1 MTTATAQKTEFTMS
15 RDGVVLRA
23 RRGAAPWIKTAVGRD
38 LWEAQPAAEDGLRR
52 HFDRAWEIG
61 NVEGRAA
68 FYAGALYGIK
78 ARVKGD
84 ELTVLLDELGRVDT
98 TTPSTMTD
106 SLSELLDTCKSMLKS
121 KMKVLEGGRS
131 A

>member
-52 HFDRAWEIG
+52 HFDRG
-61 NVEGRAA
+61 V
-68 FYAGALYGIK
+68 
-78 ARVKGD
+78 GD
-84 ELTVLLDELGRVDT
+84 RER
-98 TTPSTMTD
+98 
-106 SLSELLDTCKSMLKS
+106 
-121 KMKVLEGGRS
+121 
-131 A
+131 